1 MTLIGEGAAKTMS
14 RKHRNAIYLL
24 TAWVAVMTTR
34 VIAGSWNS
42 KFPIEFPDSFSYIKV
57 ADFGPLSLNFWFGER
72 PLLTPLLLWVVGGG
86 VREFVLAQTLLYFV
100 AAATLCYVALRIFSS
115 NISRIISTICVLS
128 IVAQSRYALWNSHLL
143 SESLGM
149 STSLISIAAWLWYS
163 HERSKRSITLAWIAS
178 AAWMLARDSNTAV
191 TIIIVVSLA
200 ASLFILRN
208 RKEQNSSKKFRL
220 GIVALILIGSFAYI
234 GQNVSGRND
243 NPVMNNI
250 GQRVLPNSQLL
261 EWYEGRGM
269 PVSDF
274 LIERTGKNAFDD
286 EWKMLTEPELE
297 SFREWARDSG
307 QFWQLVSFIRF
318 APHWISQSVND
329 IDGKLAYDYHD
340 YDKFEIAEKLPDGT
354 WLGTGGPQ
362 SAYALLVWLILAV
375 LSLAMIWQSNNRV
388 RATILTVL
396 LLSCFVDYFISWVGD
411 SVEVNRHLVGPV
423 FRTSIILALILA
435 SGANTYLTE
444 IRRAARHNVTE

>member
-1 MTLIGEGAAKTMS
+1 
-14 RKHRNAIYLL
+14 
-24 TAWVAVMTTR
+24 
-34 VIAGSWNS
+34 
-42 KFPIEFPDSFSYIKV
+42 
-57 ADFGPLSLNFWFGER
+57 
-72 PLLTPLLLWVVGGG
+72 
-86 VREFVLAQTLLYFV
+86 
-100 AAATLCYVALRIFSS
+100 
-115 NISRIISTICVLS
+115 
-128 IVAQSRYALWNSHLL
+128 
-143 SESLGM
+143 
-149 STSLISIAAWLWYS
+149 
-163 HERSKRSITLAWIAS
+163 
-178 AAWMLARDSNTAV
+178 MLARDSNTAV

-286 EWKMLTEPELE
+286 QWKMLTEPELE

-318 APHWISQSVND
+318 APHWISQSLND

-340 YDKFEIAEKLPDGT
+340 YDKFEIAEKLPDRS

-362 SAYALLVWLILAV
+362 SAYALLVWLILAA

-411 SVEVNRHLVGPV
+411 SVEVNRHLVGPF
-423 FRTSIILALILA
+423 FRTSIILAVILA